1 MPRLSARPA
10 VSLSTVR
17 IAVVGGGVVGMSTL
31 MALIGANHEAICYG
45 PRPVMGER
53 SAGSTRIFRLAHT
66 DSELVRVVQAA
77 RERFERWSGAAGRP
91 MLVDSGCVITGTDMA
106 DRAAAMAEAGADYE
120 LIGMGSDR
128 LRIPVVNTPAVAL
141 LDVGGGVVDVDAVR
155 EHLTAWAGH
164 AIVHEPVL
172 VLGISAAGAAVV
184 TSASGTAEFDA
195 VVLAAG
201 ASTTHL
207 AAQVGIYT
215 PPLLAHHIR
224 FTFPVVGSGWQS
236 WIDKPA
242 AGLSTYQHE
251 AGPGRWAV
259 GGQVDPAEVVWERG
273 RESAIAA
280 SRRVIADYA
289 ARFLTV
295 RPEIVDSLYC
305 TTVPNLGDGV
315 EFRRNGPIL
324 TVYGDNL
331 MKFAPVLGEAL
342 AEAVVSGG
350 TPTVAS
356 LVEDRTWSG
365 S

>member
-1 MPRLSARPA
+1 
-10 VSLSTVR
+10 
-17 IAVVGGGVVGMSTL
+17 
-31 MALIGANHEAICYG
+31 
-45 PRPVMGER
+45 MGER
-53 SAGSTRIFRLAHT
+53 SAGSTRIFRLAHA
-66 DSELVRVVQAA
+66 DPDLVRIAQASRDA
-77 RERFERWSGAAGRP
+77 FGRWSGARRRP

-106 DRAAAMAEAGADYE
+106 DRAAAMAAAGADYE
-120 LIGMGSDR
+120 LIGMGSGR
-128 LRIPVVNTPAVAL
+128 LRIPVVDVPAVAL

-155 EHLTAWAGH
+155 DHLTAKAGH
-164 AIVHEPVL
+164 AVVHRPVFAL
-172 VLGISAAGAAVV
+172 DMSAAGAAVV
-184 TSASGTAEFDA
+184 TSAGGVAEFDA

-201 ASTTHL
+201 ADTSHL

-215 PPLLAHHIR
+215 PPVLAHHVR
-224 FTFPVVGSGWQS
+224 FSFAVDGSGWQS

-242 AGLSTYQHE
+242 SGLSTYQHE

-259 GGQVDPAEVVWERG
+259 GGQVDPDEVAWERG
-273 RESAIAA
+273 REAAVAA

-289 ARFLTV
+289 ARKLAV

-324 TVYGDNL
+324 AVYGDNL

-342 AEAVVSGG
+342 AEAAVSGG

-356 LVEDRTWSG
+356 LAADRTWSG